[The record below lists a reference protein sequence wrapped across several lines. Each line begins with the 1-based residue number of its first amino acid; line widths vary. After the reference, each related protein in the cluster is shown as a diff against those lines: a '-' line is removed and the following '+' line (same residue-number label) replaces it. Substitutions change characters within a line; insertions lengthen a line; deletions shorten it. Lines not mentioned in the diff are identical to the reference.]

1 MDFISLMAYD
11 LHGSWENITGHN
23 SPLYAHSGETGDQR
37 YLNMVSNLSTR
48 QHGIK
53 RLAYAKHISNNCD
66 VIFSHTRDK

>member
-48 QHGIK
+48 QHRSK
-53 RLAYAKHISNNCD
+53 LFEYTQKNTLHYCD
-66 VIFSHTRDK
+66 AIYSDTR

>member
-37 YLNMVSNLSTR
+37 YLNMVSNISTR
-48 QHGIK
+48 QHGCK
-53 RLAYAKHISNNCD
+53 LLAYAQNTLHYCD
-66 VIFSHTRDK
+66 AIYSVT